1 MTILRTNMFPASTGA
16 LKSTRA
22 VINKY
27 GIASTAGVSVNS
39 NGQAIATLSGAMT
52 LNTLKSFLNV
62 SGTGGEM
69 PLLTVRTND
78 ATARTIRVKLTIDG
92 VVYDFTSASI
102 AVSGTGVIL
111 AGSNS
116 SANPSFTPSIKWKST
131 FVIEIASS
139 VTETDKLT
147 IEWIYNTEA

>member
-1 MTILRTNMFPASTGA
+1 MILRSNMFPASTGA

-22 VINKY
+22 IFNKQAIS
-27 GIASTAGVSVNS
+27 GTAGGSISTHIEGIN
-39 NGQAIATLSGAMT
+39 TLSGAMT
-52 LNTLKSFLNV
+52 LNTLKSFLSV

-69 PLLTVRTND
+69 PVLSVRTND
-78 ATARTIRVKLTIDG
+78 ATARTIRVKITVDG
-92 VVYDFTSASI
+92 VAYDFTSTSI
-102 AVSGTGVIL
+102 NSSGWGVTL

-116 SANPSFTPSIKWKST
+116 SANPNFTPPIRWKST

>member
-1 MTILRTNMFPASTGA
+1 MFLRSNMFPASTGA
-16 LKSTRA
+16 LKATRA
-22 VINKY
+22 IFNKLAISGTTGVALGSHVG
-27 GIASTAGVSVNS
+27 GID
-39 NGQAIATLSGAMT
+39 TLSGAMT
-52 LNTLKSFLNV
+52 LNTLKSFLSV

-78 ATARTIRVKLTIDG
+78 VTARTIRVKITVDG
-92 VVYDFTSASI
+92 VAYDFTSASI
-102 AVSGTGVIL
+102 STSGTGVIL

-116 SANPSFTPSIKWKST
+116 SINPSVTPPIRWKST